1 MTDYLSLVGRGNTG
15 FRDVF
20 APGSIMLADEG
31 DTVSMSSV
39 VGITDRM
46 KWRVWIPPGTRSL
59 QSTLFVY
66 ASPPESKVLLRMH
79 QPPTG
84 WLDAVTPENAAAVD
98 LANVLE
104 TMLLTGAEVPYWAP
118 PVIAGNIKLSDGRID
133 SPVITN
139 TGGWLY
145 IHALQ
150 VPGAKIF
157 ELVTRVTVDK
167 AKYLDW
173 YSRAIW
179 DDYGNPVP
187 GVQEPEPV
195 PAPVSEQ
202 WVYGRVKECGLIEP
216 LAKLCKAKDDADLI
230 QAAKTSGLW
239 AALLKFTK

>member
-1 MTDYLSLVGRGNTG
+1 MNDYLSLVGRGNSG
-15 FRDVF
+15 YKDVF

-98 LANVLE
+98 LTNVLE
-104 TMLLTGAEVPYWAP
+104 TLLAGAEVPFWAP

-150 VPGAKIF
+150 VPGNKIF
-157 ELVTRVTVDK
+157 ELVARITVDK
-167 AKYLDW
+167 AQYLDW

-187 GVQEPEPV
+187 GVQEPIQVPTPV
-195 PAPVSEQ
+195 NEQ
-202 WVYGRVKECGLIEP
+202 YVLGRLQELDMIAR
-216 LAKLCKAKDDADLI
+216 LAALCKAGDDAELVA
-230 QAAKTSGLW
+230 AAKVSGLW